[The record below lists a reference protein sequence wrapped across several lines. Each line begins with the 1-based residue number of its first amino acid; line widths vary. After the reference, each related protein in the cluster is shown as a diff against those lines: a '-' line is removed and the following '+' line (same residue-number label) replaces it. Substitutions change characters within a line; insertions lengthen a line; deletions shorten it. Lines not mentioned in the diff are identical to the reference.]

1 MAILTDDYI
10 IIIITCEKST
20 ETSLRKRLNKG
31 IQINNWC
38 YAAIKNDNESKIIK
52 SNDKQCNAEAKE
64 VQGYQFFLIYAGCF
78 KTEGDHQQCN
88 GKIRKLINAIKLFNK
103 RIILCTHTTD
113 EIQCNS
119 IQKCGTFSH
128 GMNHPVEQFMEN
140 IYNNGNSFEK
150 EFKNLIEYSLKKKL
164 TLASSPSPSSARA
177 ILQLMEK
184 KVLNI

>member
-88 GKIRKLINAIKLFNK
+88 GKIRKLINAIKSFNNSNYFTDIVITANDCIK
-103 RIILCTHTTD
+103 EIL
-113 EIQCNS
+113 
-119 IQKCGTFSH
+119 KG
-128 GMNHPVEQFMEN
+128 
-140 IYNNGNSFEK
+140 K
-150 EFKNLIEYSLKKKL
+150 EW
-164 TLASSPSPSSARA
+164 TR
-177 ILQLMEK
+177 
-184 KVLNI
+184 